1 MVKWVDPVRGLAS
14 RWLELTRWCHL
25 EVDGEVWWLQGEG
38 ALSDRVKAVSNIDK
52 RVNKEEGI
60 M

>member
-25 EVDGEVWWLQGEG
+25 EVDGEVWWLHGEG
-38 ALSDRVKAVSNIDK
+38 ALLDRVKAVSNIDK
-52 RVNKEEGI
+52 RVNK
-60 M
+60 

>member
-1 MVKWVDPVRGLAS
+1 
-14 RWLELTRWCHL
+14 
-25 EVDGEVWWLQGEG
+25 VDGEVWWLQGEG